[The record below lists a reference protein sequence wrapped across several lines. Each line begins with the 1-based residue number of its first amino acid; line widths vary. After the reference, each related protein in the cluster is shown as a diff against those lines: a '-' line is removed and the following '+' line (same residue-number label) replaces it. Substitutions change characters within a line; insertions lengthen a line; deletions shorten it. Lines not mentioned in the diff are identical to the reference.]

1 MADPIQVLMDEHR
14 VIERVLGAL
23 EIASKAELPV
33 GFYERAIDFIATFA
47 DAQHHGKEEERL
59 FPALEQKGMP
69 RQGGPIGV
77 MCDEHVIGRNHVARM
92 REMAAAGDLDGLR
105 AESLDYA
112 SLLRQHIRKE
122 DEVLFVMARQ
132 FLTPDDMGRLERSF
146 DEVEYRTE
154 YVALADEL
162 VNEAKAAAQ

>member
-23 EIASKAELPV
+23 EIASRAELPV
-33 GFYERAIDFIATFA
+33 DFYERAIDFIATFA

-59 FPALEQKGMP
+59 FPALERKGMP
-69 RQGGPIGV
+69 REGGPIGV
-77 MCDEHVIGRNHVARM
+77 MCDEHVVGRGHVARM

-105 AESLDYA
+105 AESLEYA
-112 SLLRQHIRKE
+112 ALLRQHIRKE

-132 FLTPDDMGRLERSF
+132 FLNEDEMGGLEKSF
-146 DEVEYRTE
+146 EEVPYRHE
-154 YVALADEL
+154 YVALADKL
-162 VNEAKAAAQ
+162 VEEAKAAAK